1 MQSGGV
7 AVVDPVPSPYVAD
20 AREREARARALKAQR
35 NFALVAVGLAY
46 DGFGLG
52 IRGGSSRVGLDLS
65 GAFRPVFVTYSSDPE
80 KFPKFRLLSGFQLN
94 AGLYFG
100 LYRPNAHT
108 DLGFTLGYKYHTLL
122 RHGVAAAFY
131 LKRDLGERFSLQ
143 FFVGP
148 VVFPKAESKIRDK
161 TNWEGGSV
169 SSGIAWHQGG
179 VGVSLAFYP

>member
-1 MQSGGV
+1 M
-7 AVVDPVPSPYVAD
+7 
-20 AREREARARALKAQR
+20 AQR
-35 NFALVAVGLAY
+35 NFALVALALPY

-52 IRGGSSRVGLDLS
+52 IRAGGPRVGLDLS
-65 GAFRPVFVTYSSDPE
+65 AAFRPVFTTFSSDPGE
-80 KFPKFRLLSGFQLN
+80 FPKLRLLSGFQLN
-94 AGLYFG
+94 AGLYVG
-100 LYRPNAHT
+100 LYRPNART

-122 RHGVAAAFY
+122 RHGVGAAFY

-148 VVFPKAESKIRDK
+148 AVFPKAESRIRDK
-161 TNWEGGSV
+161 TNWVGGSV